1 MISPTAISAFLHSSI
16 LPPFPNNNLNSL
28 HLPTSASLRLSPSTS
43 ENGKH
48 PFSVEKL
55 RKWAAVRDE
64 ASSSIGVTDFI
75 ERSKEMAKVRSGVD
89 STGPP
94 RWFTPLDCDI
104 DGGGRI
110 DDAPILLYLPGIDGT
125 GFGLIRHHQ
134 KLKRMFDIWCLHIP
148 VMDRTPFEGIVAYVE
163 KTLRSEIINSKN
175 KPIYLVGESLGS
187 CIALTVAARNPD
199 VDLMIVSANSA
210 TSFHKSQLQTLFSLA
225 EAIPDQFYDM
235 IPNAFK
241 STENSIKTIRAYV
254 ENDLRRS
261 FGSLPENSI
270 TMLSYLSFLA
280 DILPKESIIWKLKML
295 RSASSYANSRLQTIR
310 APMLI
315 LASGNDQLFPSE
327 EEAKRINNMKID
339 SRMRLSKD
347 SDHTIFLES
356 NFDLVTV
363 IKATS
368 FYRRSGRMNYAK
380 DYIIPTPN
388 EIQKIEEQFKL
399 FTTLV
404 DSITLSTLES
414 GEIVRGFEGIPTE
427 GPVLF
432 VGYHMLMGA
441 ELSPMVLEFFNKN
454 INLRGLAH
462 PFLFDKTAERLFHD
476 SSLFDCIRLL
486 GAVPATPLNFY
497 QLMSEKQFVLLYPGG
512 IREAL
517 HKKGEEYKLFW
528 PEKPEFI
535 RMASRFGATIVP
547 FGAVGEDDMFE
558 LALDFDDLANVP
570 FHDRFLETVNHNS
583 VRLRDD
589 TSGELKNQFIHLPI
603 ALPKIPGRLYLLF
616 GEPIK
621 TQGRENELNCKE
633 KEKELYLSI
642 KSEVEGSIDY
652 LKKKREKDPYRN
664 ILPRLVYK
672 ATHGFDTEVPTFDP

>member
-1 MISPTAISAFLHSSI
+1 MT
-16 LPPFPNNNLNSL
+16 
-28 HLPTSASLRLSPSTS
+28 
-43 ENGKH
+43 
-48 PFSVEKL
+48 
-55 RKWAAVRDE
+55 
-64 ASSSIGVTDFI
+64 
-75 ERSKEMAKVRSGVD
+75 MVRSGVD

-94 RWFTPLDCDI
+94 RWFTPLDCNA
-104 DGGGRI
+104 DGGGRV
-110 DDAPILLYLPGIDGT
+110 DDAPILLYLPGIDGA
-125 GFGLIRHHQ
+125 GLGLIRHHQ

-148 VMDRTPFEGIVAYVE
+148 VLDRTPFEGIVAYVE
-163 KTLRSEIINSKN
+163 KTLKSEIVNSKN

-187 CIALTVAARNPD
+187 CIAFTVAARNPD

-210 TSFHKSQLQTLFSLA
+210 TSFQKSQLQTLLSLA
-225 EAIPDQFYDM
+225 ESIPDQLHAM
-235 IPNAFK
+235 IPNALKF
-241 STENSIKTIRAYV
+241 TENSVKTTMAYV

-261 FGSLPENSI
+261 FGSLPENSV

-280 DILPKESIIWKLKML
+280 DILPKESIIWKLRML
-295 RSASSYANSRLQTIR
+295 DSASSYANSRLHAIR

-327 EEAKRINNMKID
+327 EEAKRINNMKSD

-368 FYRRSGRMNYAK
+368 FYRRSRRMNYAK
-380 DYIIPTPN
+380 DYIIPTSN
-388 EIQKIEEQFKL
+388 EILKIEEQFRL
-399 FTTLV
+399 FTSLV
-404 DSITLSTLES
+404 DPITLSTLES
-414 GEIVRGFEGIPTE
+414 GKIVRGFEGIPTE

-454 INLRGLAH
+454 ITLRGLAH
-462 PFLFDKTAERLFHD
+462 PFLFDKKAERLFPD
-476 SSLFDCIRLL
+476 PSWFDCIRIL
-486 GAVPATPLNFY
+486 GAVPVTPLNFY

-512 IREAL
+512 VREGL
-517 HKKGEEYKLFW
+517 HKKGEGYKLFW
-528 PEKPEFI
+528 PEKSEFI

-547 FGAVGEDDMFE
+547 FGAVGEDDFFE

-570 FHDRFLETVNHNS
+570 FHDRFLETINNDS

-589 TSGELKNQFIHLPI
+589 ASGELKNQHIHVPVM
-603 ALPKIPGRLYLLF
+603 LPKIPGRLYLHF
-616 GEPIK
+616 GKPIK
-621 TQGRENELNCKE
+621 TQGRENELKCKG
-633 KEKELYLSI
+633 KEEELYLTV

-672 ATHGFDTEVPTFDP
+672 AAHGFDSEVPTFDL